1 MALRPVRPGEACGI
15 IALKFPIISLVA
27 NLAK

>member
-15 IALKFPIISLVA
+15 IALKFPISLVA